1 MALYKIPPVLASED
15 TYIEWTNNLKIW
27 QLFTDL
33 ESERQGP
40 TVSLSLTRRAREYV
54 RDLSPEQIS
63 ADDGMTI
70 ITDKLN
76 AIFKKDQNTRA

>member
-1 MALYKIPPVLASED
+1 MALYTIPPVLASV

-40 TVSLSLTRRAREYV
+40 TVSLSLTGRAREYV
-54 RDLSPEQIS
+54 RDLTPEQIS
-63 ADDGMTI
+63 ADDGMTK